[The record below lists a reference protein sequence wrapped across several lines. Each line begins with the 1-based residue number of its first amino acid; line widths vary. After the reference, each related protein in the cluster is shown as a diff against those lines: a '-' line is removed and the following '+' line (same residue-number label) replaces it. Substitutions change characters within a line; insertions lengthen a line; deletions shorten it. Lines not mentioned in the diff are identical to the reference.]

1 MANPFNQAETMRLA
15 MQTTLMMAEA
25 QQVIAMRLM
34 GMAGGWRVTP
44 AENARMMNEKSSAMF
59 AAGKAA
65 SLALIAGAS
74 PQGVAL
80 AALKPVRAKT
90 RANAARLARR
100 GPGAPT

>member
-1 MANPFNQAETMRLA
+1 MGLKGTPMRLEPIANPSLA
-15 MQTTLMMAEA
+15 RRAGFPAMALA
-25 QQVIAMRLM
+25 ATVLVA
-34 GMAGGWRVTP
+34 
-44 AENARMMNEKSSAMF
+44 SA
-59 AAGKAA
+59 
-65 SLALIAGAS
+65 LALIAGAS